1 MRDSRV
7 GCAPASHA
15 TAPCGEEGSVGGR
28 WRFPDAFAEGED
40 LMDIRTIETWTPVR
54 VKPRHPTRWWRS
66 HLAQVYDERTIR
78 RMRAFLAKVDLP
90 AEERWF
96 DAATGE
102 AAAAIAVAFNCRTRV
117 PAGRDYDMA
126 MTALAVCAFRGNA
139 AARLVIARHLRWLPG
154 GGDAAIR
161 VADSWIAYRPAAD
174 RDCGRRNHA
183 A

>member
-78 RMRAFLAKVDLP
+78 RMRAFLAK
-90 AEERWF
+90 
-96 DAATGE
+96 
-102 AAAAIAVAFNCRTRV
+102 AVAFNCRTRV